1 MLIVSVLIVSVLIVS
16 VLIVS
21 VLIVSVLIVS
31 VLIVSVLRGGPGGR
45 RPERSKTKGSQTI
58 FIFWGHKQKL
68 FLQTQTEKA
77 YAILRP
83 PCSSRSR

>member
-1 MLIVSVLIVSVLIVS
+1 VLIVSVLIVS

-31 VLIVSVLRGGPGGR
+31 VLKGGDGGPGDLSDQKR
-45 RPERSKTKGSQTI
+45 RARKP
-58 FIFWGHKQKL
+58 FL